1 MQQIALFFGKF
12 KSDDQELLLNPQ
24 KKAELTNCRH
34 PQEFPPEGRFI
45 SHLQPFVF
53 SLEKVIQLY
62 RLQLS

>member
-45 SHLQPFVF
+45 SHL
-53 SLEKVIQLY
+53 
-62 RLQLS
+62 